1 MRVGVVLITEGGG
14 RHTAPRWSEVRAVAR
29 RAEELGFDSLWLY
42 DHLLFRAEDGSPF
55 GQWECLAFLAGLA
68 EATER
73 VEIGTVVACNGFR
86 NPAVLAK
93 AATAIDEVAD
103 GRLVLGLG
111 SGWNELEFRAFG
123 VPFDHRVSRLEEAL
137 QIVGPLLRDGAA
149 DVVGRYHVAQDCL
162 DLPRGPRPTGPPLLV
177 GGNGPRV
184 LRLAAR
190 YADVVNTHVD
200 PFDPEP
206 RLRAV
211 REACEAVGRDPADL
225 TLTVNVAARFSDL
238 GPAPHMQD
246 ERTPTAQIAEQ
257 LAGLAAAG
265 VAEVMVDFR
274 PLGVPALERVA
285 EAVAQFRAVAP
296 TG

>member
-1 MRVGVVLITEGGG
+1 
-14 RHTAPRWSEVRAVAR
+14 
-29 RAEELGFDSLWLY
+29 
-42 DHLLFRAEDGSPF
+42 
-55 GQWECLAFLAGLA
+55 
-68 EATER
+68 
-73 VEIGTVVACNGFR
+73 
-86 NPAVLAK
+86 
-93 AATAIDEVAD
+93 
-103 GRLVLGLG
+103 
-111 SGWNELEFRAFG
+111 
-123 VPFDHRVSRLEEAL
+123 
-137 QIVGPLLRDGAA
+137 
-149 DVVGRYHVAQDCL
+149 
-162 DLPRGPRPTGPPLLV
+162 
-177 GGNGPRV
+177 
-184 LRLAAR
+184 
-190 YADVVNTHVD
+190 
-200 PFDPEP
+200 
-206 RLRAV
+206 V